1 MSDTTNKNGEAAENQ
16 ETKDTAAKPVKDIR
30 DAFNAAKNSSEETA
44 EEFETED
51 IEIDDDDDVTED
63 AETEESETEESDPD
77 EADDADYAE
86 AEYEESEEEAEEAS
100 LDEDANDAEA
110 ETDTEIKTEAG
121 PAVAATV
128 GGTFAKATVATDPSR
143 TTYEAALSAVANDAI
158 AKKQRTLRY
167 RIKKNKASY
176 IMIGPYFILFFFFT
190 ILPVLMSI
198 ALSFTYFNMLEM
210 PKFNGWSNYTK
221 LFLNDD
227 IFLISLKNTLIFAVV
242 TGPISYIL
250 CLLFAWI
257 INEFRPKVRTFLTLI
272 FYAPSICG
280 NAYMVWSLI
289 LSSDRYGYLNGILLK
304 LGFINEQKLWMQDAD
319 LILPCLIVVQLWLS
333 LGTGFLSFIAGLQT
347 VDKSLYEAAA
357 IDGIKNRWQ
366 ELWYVTLPAMKP
378 QLMFGAVMQI
388 TQSFAV
394 ADISIQLAGNPS
406 VNYAGATVVTHLLDY
421 GSTRFDMGYA
431 SAIATVLF
439 LLMVGSNKLVQKLL
453 RRVGE

>member
-1 MSDTTNKNGEAAENQ
+1 MDDKKKSDILNMLHDAADDKLDIDFDISPDDEDEAVFGEAVTAEALEDDELFGEVSASGAEDDKLFEKAMQ
-16 ETKDTAAKPVKDIR
+16 MHKKEEMDKAREAIEEEKRLEAEKTDPKYSYAKTKT
-30 DAFNAAKNSSEETA
+30 DAELE
-44 EEFETED
+44 EEFERGRKNAQ
-51 IEIDDDDDVTED
+51 IV
-63 AETEESETEESDPD
+63 
-77 EADDADYAE
+77 
-86 AEYEESEEEAEEAS
+86 
-100 LDEDANDAEA
+100 
-110 ETDTEIKTEAG
+110 
-121 PAVAATV
+121 
-128 GGTFAKATVATDPSR
+128 
-143 TTYEAALSAVANDAI
+143 
-158 AKKQRTLRY
+158 AKKKNSVRY
-167 RIKKNKASY
+167 RMKRSKASY
-176 IMIGPYFILFFFFT
+176 AMMAPYFILFFTFT
-190 ILPVLMSI
+190 VLPVVMSI
-198 ALSFTYFNMLEM
+198 GLSFTYFNMLEA
-210 PKFNGWSNYTK
+210 PKFNGWANYIK
-221 LFLNDD
+221 LFLHDD
-227 IFLISLKNTLIFAVV
+227 IFIISLKNTLIFAVI

-289 LSSDRYGYLNGILLK
+289 LSSDRYGYLNGLLMK
-304 LGFINEQKLWMQDAD
+304 LGLIDEQRLWMQDTKY
-319 LILPCLIVVQLWLS
+319 ILPCLIVVQLWLS

-357 IDGIKNRWQ
+357 IDGVKNRWQ

-406 VNYAGATVVTHLLDY
+406 VNYAGSTVVTHLLDY

-439 LLMVGSNKLVQKLL
+439 LLMVGTNKLVQRLL